1 MSSSG
6 RTYWTPGS
14 IPLIA
19 PETLGEIIATASD
32 LSIVMSDEGQVLSV
46 LRNPQSAQLAH
57 ADSWEGKD
65 IRDTLASDSVG
76 KVDELL
82 DRMRQ
87 TGKGGQGMSG
97 VELNH
102 VGRGGAEF
110 PIRYSFHRIGP
121 DGTVLML
128 GRDLRPIADMQ
139 EQLVKAQLAL
149 EQDYEVQR
157 DFDTRYR
164 VLMEVA
170 TEPLVFVSIGTG
182 RITDANA
189 AAAAMLGIGRDEAL
203 GTTFATEF
211 EGKKRGEFVE
221 ALTSAAITEGAGPVE
236 ARIKRSG
243 RTVTLHPFAF
253 RAAGERMLLVRMA
266 GEEADRALPGGLASD
281 LHALFVEGVDGIV
294 FTDGDGVIRAA
305 NEAFLG
311 LTDAAHVSSIKGRS
325 LAQFL
330 ARGAVDLK
338 VLLENAE
345 RAGQMRMYATK
356 LASEYGSSVSV
367 EISAT
372 YLADRSHPAFVFV
385 MRDASRAEALR
396 KPGVGVTDDAMR
408 SVMELVGSATLKDI
422 VAETTDVVEKMCIE
436 TAVELTRNNRVAAA
450 EMLGLSRQSLYVKL
464 RKYGLLVREE

>member
-1 MSSSG
+1 MSSGGS
-6 RTYWTPGS
+6 TYWTPGS

-19 PETLGEIIATASD
+19 PDILGEIIASASD
-32 LSIVMSDEGQVLSV
+32 LSVVVSAEGQVLSV
-46 LRNPQSAQLAH
+46 LRNPEGDQLA
-57 ADSWEGKD
+57 DCDGWEGVD
-65 IRDTLASDSVG
+65 IRDTLAQDSVP
-76 KVDELL
+76 KVDEHLAAL
-82 DRMRQ
+82 RD
-87 TGKGGQGMSG
+87 TGQRVSG

-110 PIRYSFHRIGP
+110 PIRYSFHPIGP

-128 GRDLRPIADMQ
+128 GRDLRPIAEMQ

-157 DFDTRYR
+157 DYDTRYR
-164 VLMEVA
+164 VLMEVT

-189 AAAAMLGIGRDEAL
+189 AAAEMLDLAREETV
-203 GTTFATEF
+203 GTAFAAEF
-211 EGKKRGEFVE
+211 EGKKRADFVE
-221 ALTSAAITEGAGPVE
+221 ALTSAAITEGAGPVT
-236 ARIKRSG
+236 ARLKRSG
-243 RTVTLHPFAF
+243 RDVALHPSAF
-253 RAAGERMLLVRMA
+253 RAAGERMLLVRLAEEGA
-266 GEEADRALPGGLASD
+266 GEAALGGLASD
-281 LHALFVEGVDGIV
+281 LHALFVEGADGIV
-294 FTDGDGVIRAA
+294 FTDAEGAIRTA
-305 NEAFLG
+305 NDAFLG
-311 LTDAAHVSSIKGRS
+311 LTDAAHVSSVKGRS

-330 ARGAVDLK
+330 SRGAVDLK

-356 LASEYGSSVSV
+356 LASEYGSSVAV

-385 MRDASRAEALR
+385 IRDASRAEALR
-396 KPGVGVTDDAMR
+396 KPGVGVSDDAMR

-464 RKYGLLVREE
+464 RKYGLLARDE